1 MTKNEI
7 KAYIWLAIM
16 GVDLLACGFF
26 TGSLIAYVKDQKI
39 LEANAKT
46 VKLCENM
53 VHVQEDLISDK
64 GKQIVELKSRIL
76 DLEDELEEKD
86 I

>member
-1 MTKNEI
+1 MTKDEI
-7 KAYIWLAIM
+7 KAWIWLVVM
-16 GVDLLACGFF
+16 GVDLFACGFF

-39 LEANAKT
+39 LETNAKT

-53 VHVQEDLISDK
+53 IHVQEDLISNK
-64 GKQIVELKSRIL
+64 GKQVVELKSRIL